1 MVEINKIYFNII
13 KLLNFK
19 EFKQRFISTVV
30 LSFLFMTLFLLGKLF
45 FSIFFSL
52 FFIFVFFEYEKLS
65 GMLEKKLQIFK
76 STLLQILHFLFT
88 ISEIFEFQI
97 SPTFFN
103 NFVFFV
109 TISLLINTIFF
120 IYKKSIII
128 NFIIS
133 NLIIFSFFSLT
144 SILQKTDG
152 LNILLFVVILVST
165 MDIFAYVG
173 GKLFGKN
180 KIIPKISKGK
190 TYEGTIIGII
200 FTIILSTSIRDLI
213 NLNFIHALTYG
224 LVISILAFLGDLIES
239 IFKRNIGVKDSGKL
253 IPGHGGLMDRFD
265 GYFIVF
271 PFVYFF
277 IN

>member
-1 MVEINKIYFNII
+1 MVEINKIFFNIF
-13 KLLNFK
+13 KLVNVK
-19 EFKQRFISTVV
+19 EFKQRFISTLV
-30 LSFLFMTLFLLGKLF
+30 LSILFITFYLLGNLF

-65 GMLEKKLQIFK
+65 AILEKKLQIFK
-76 STLLQILHFLFT
+76 SILLQIFLILHT
-88 ISEIFEFQI
+88 ILEIFEFRI
-97 SPTFFN
+97 LPLFFN
-103 NFVFFV
+103 NFWFFV
-109 TISLLINTIFF
+109 SISLLINAIFF
-120 IYKKSIII
+120 IYKKSSLI

-133 NLIIFSFFSLT
+133 NLIIFSFFSLI

-152 LNILLFVVILVST
+152 LNILLFVVILVSA
-165 MDIFAYVG
+165 MDIFAYIG
-173 GKLFGKN
+173 GKLFGQN

-200 FTIILSTSIRDLI
+200 FTIILSALIRDLI
-213 NLNFIHALTYG
+213 NLNFTHALTYG
-224 LVISILAFLGDLIES
+224 LIISILAFLGDLLES

-265 GYFIVF
+265 GYFVVL
-271 PFVYFF
+271 PFIYFF